1 MIARFRVVA
10 YVEAALYL
18 LLLLA
23 VFVYR
28 VLDGPDL
35 IGILGP
41 VHGILFLVYLV
52 MVLQVRPSQ
61 RWNLGQTLL
70 VIIASAIPFGGFFVG
85 YHLVDEKDAALN
97 Q

>member
-18 LLLLA
+18 LLLLD

-28 VLDGPDL
+28 VLDGPDF
-35 IGILGP
+35 IGVLGP

-85 YHLVDEKDAALN
+85 HHLVDDKDAALT